1 MDAAAGIDGV
11 PSSQAARK
19 DWQAVIEHS
28 FGNNGGEVKSEQS
41 AARTVY
47 EKEGTSPLDADL
59 RSITIEGVGELNN
72 KILHQKLQ
80 EITKQREGL
89 QQMEIDLRAKAI
101 GRSDMLKVQNS
112 FEVQLKEH
120 RDMNANLKE
129 KLHKRE
135 KHILELEMK
144 LKESDRELD
153 AMKFDTEA
161 AWAKD
166 DLLREQNKELATF
179 RRERDNSAAEK
190 AQLLNQIRD
199 LHDHIQDKDSQ
210 ILALQ
215 EQNRVAQETI
225 LFKDEQLRE
234 TQAWV
239 SRVQEMDALRS
250 STNQSLQTELRQCIE
265 QFNQYWI
272 GFQRQFV
279 EMEHH
284 HMKTIQQLQQELA
297 EVKEKNGMHKDGS
310 CPTYENS
317 THSSSYNGNLINV
330 KDGGKSN
337 GHLEFTSNG
346 GEDRSSSFVSAANL
360 STKID
365 HAPGVPVVPSS
376 IVSMNAFIPP
386 GQMTTMHTYAMTPQ
400 SVQQPVAV
408 ANSPF
413 LQSHMGHLQS
423 VPIVPTQQ
431 HWQNQQ
437 TVPDISEM
445 PSQSKH
451 PQSQTEQNLLRS
463 DIHYSSNLPGEIQMV
478 HPDYLNS
485 HRDLQQMS
493 GLSCNVSS
501 EEVQV
506 LESNSDQYSA
516 TQQTQGTS
524 DAPSHLDFAKEF
536 DPPEMKNEPRV
547 KDLTAPGNQSQEQV
561 LESGK
566 QWPTS
571 SIMLSTR
578 QSSSSVSL
586 NDTKEAAVTA
596 ALVSSILMPGKPPL
610 EPNLLDERSLL
621 ACIVRAIP
629 AGSDGRIRI
638 STTLPNRLG
647 RMLAPLRWHH
657 YKKHYGKLDDF
668 VAHHPEL
675 FVIEGDFIHLREGA
689 QQIISATA
697 AVAKVAAASASSV
710 PYVSLFPS
718 VAVTPVAQISRRK
731 RVQSLESEVV
741 NIKTFGDGASVID
754 AGDSSDDCTQ
764 ILIRQDQKPNG
775 VSFNIIQGLSDVKIS
790 SKLKNVQEANGIL
803 SDFKTGHS
811 SVHFTVG
818 NATNLDRTVYLLCR
832 SNR

>member
-790 SKLKNVQEANGIL
+790 SKLKNVQEAN
-803 SDFKTGHS
+803 
-811 SVHFTVG
+811 
-818 NATNLDRTVYLLCR
+818 VYLLCR

>member
-1 MDAAAGIDGV
+1 
-11 PSSQAARK
+11 
-19 DWQAVIEHS
+19 
-28 FGNNGGEVKSEQS
+28 
-41 AARTVY
+41 
-47 EKEGTSPLDADL
+47 
-59 RSITIEGVGELNN
+59 
-72 KILHQKLQ
+72 
-80 EITKQREGL
+80 
-89 QQMEIDLRAKAI
+89 
-101 GRSDMLKVQNS
+101 QN
-112 FEVQLKEH
+112 
-120 RDMNANLKE
+120 
-129 KLHKRE
+129 
-135 KHILELEMK
+135 LELF
-144 LKESDRELD
+144 LC
-153 AMKFDTEA
+153 
-161 AWAKD
+161 
-166 DLLREQNKELATF
+166 
-179 RRERDNSAAEK
+179 RRECDNSAAEK
-190 AQLLNQIRD
+190 AQLLNQIHD
-199 LHDHIQDKDSQ
+199 LHDHIQEKDSQ

-225 LFKDEQLRE
+225 LFKDEQIRE
-234 TQAWV
+234 TQAWI

-250 STNQSLQTELRQCIE
+250 STNQSLQTELRQRIE

-284 HMKTIQQLQQELA
+284 HMKTIQQLQRELA
-297 EVKEKNGMHKDGS
+297 EVKEKNGMHKDGL

-317 THSSSYNGNLINV
+317 TYSSSYNGNLINV

-386 GQMTTMHTYAMTPQ
+386 GQMTTMHTYAMNPQ
-400 SVQQPVAV
+400 GVQQPVAV
-408 ANSPF
+408 TNSPF

-423 VPIVPTQQ
+423 MPIVPTQQ

-437 TVPDISEM
+437 TVPDISDM

-451 PQSQTEQNLLRS
+451 LQSRTEQDLLRS

-478 HPDYLNS
+478 HPDHLNS

-493 GLSCNVSS
+493 GLSCNASS
-501 EEVQV
+501 EEVQ
-506 LESNSDQYSA
+506 YST

-536 DPPEMKNEPRV
+536 DPPEMKNEPSIV
-547 KDLTAPGNQSQEQV
+547 DSLLVQVEDLTAAGNQSQE
-561 LESGK
+561 

-586 NDTKEAAVTA
+586 NDTKESAVMA
-596 ALVSSILMPGKPPL
+596 ALVSSISMPGKPPL

-668 VAHHPEL
+668 VTHHPEL
-675 FVIEGDFIHLREGA
+675 FVIEGDFIHLRDGA

-710 PYVSLFPS
+710 PYASLFPS
-718 VAVTPVAQISRRK
+718 VAVTPVAQISRWK

-741 NIKTFGDGASVID
+741 NSKTFADGASVID

-764 ILIRQDQKPNG
+764 ILTRQDQKPNG
-775 VSFNIIQGLSDVKIS
+775 VSFNIIHGLSDVKIS
-790 SKLKNVQEANGIL
+790 SKLKNVQETNGIP

-811 SVHFTVG
+811 SVHFAVG
-818 NATNLDRTVYLLCR
+818 NATNLDITVYLLCR
-832 SNR
+832 SKS

>member
-1 MDAAAGIDGV
+1 
-11 PSSQAARK
+11 
-19 DWQAVIEHS
+19 
-28 FGNNGGEVKSEQS
+28 
-41 AARTVY
+41 
-47 EKEGTSPLDADL
+47 
-59 RSITIEGVGELNN
+59 
-72 KILHQKLQ
+72 
-80 EITKQREGL
+80 
-89 QQMEIDLRAKAI
+89 
-101 GRSDMLKVQNS
+101 QN
-112 FEVQLKEH
+112 
-120 RDMNANLKE
+120 
-129 KLHKRE
+129 
-135 KHILELEMK
+135 LELF
-144 LKESDRELD
+144 LC
-153 AMKFDTEA
+153 
-161 AWAKD
+161 
-166 DLLREQNKELATF
+166 
-179 RRERDNSAAEK
+179 RRECDNSAAEK
-190 AQLLNQIRD
+190 AQLLNQIHD
-199 LHDHIQDKDSQ
+199 LHDHIQEKDSQ

-215 EQNRVAQETI
+215 E
-225 LFKDEQLRE
+225 
-234 TQAWV
+234 
-239 SRVQEMDALRS
+239 
-250 STNQSLQTELRQCIE
+250 
-265 QFNQYWI
+265 
-272 GFQRQFV
+272 QFV

-284 HMKTIQQLQQELA
+284 HMKTIQQLQRELA
-297 EVKEKNGMHKDGS
+297 EVKEKNGMHKDGL

-317 THSSSYNGNLINV
+317 TYSSSYNGNLINV

-386 GQMTTMHTYAMTPQ
+386 GQMTTMHTYAMNPQ
-400 SVQQPVAV
+400 GVQQPVAV
-408 ANSPF
+408 TNSPF

-423 VPIVPTQQ
+423 MPIVPTQQ

-437 TVPDISEM
+437 TVPDISDM

-451 PQSQTEQNLLRS
+451 LQSRTEQDLLRS

-478 HPDYLNS
+478 HPDHLNS

-493 GLSCNVSS
+493 GLSCNASS

-506 LESNSDQYSA
+506 LESNSEQYST

-547 KDLTAPGNQSQEQV
+547 EDLTAAGNQSQE
-561 LESGK
+561 

-586 NDTKEAAVTA
+586 NDTKESAVMA
-596 ALVSSILMPGKPPL
+596 ALVSSISMPGKPPL

-668 VAHHPEL
+668 VTHHPE
-675 FVIEGDFIHLREGA
+675 V
-689 QQIISATA
+689 
-697 AVAKVAAASASSV
+697 
-710 PYVSLFPS
+710 
-718 VAVTPVAQISRRK
+718 
-731 RVQSLESEVV
+731 
-741 NIKTFGDGASVID
+741 DGASVID

-764 ILIRQDQKPNG
+764 ILTRQDQKPNG
-775 VSFNIIQGLSDVKIS
+775 VSFNIIHGLSDVKIS
-790 SKLKNVQEANGIL
+790 SKLKNVQETNGIP

-811 SVHFTVG
+811 SVHFAVG
-818 NATNLDRTVYLLCR
+818 NATNLDITVYLLCR
-832 SNR
+832 SKS